1 MNSRVLGG
9 AVRTVR
15 YGYDAVG
22 NRTTLEQANGVSST
36 TTYDQRNRLKQLLTR
51 TAAGLLLFGAT
62 YEVDASGARTAI
74 AEFDASGPTRSV
86 SYAYDGTKRLVAET
100 IARPGQADRTT
111 RYVYDAVGNRLART
125 VSDGPGTTYA
135 VDANDRLISET
146 TGGITTLYT
155 YDANGNT
162 TGKAKP
168 GEWTRYGYDE
178 ENRLVDTTTSAGA
191 SLATGYNAD
200 GIRNRETANG
210 QTTTWL
216 IDPNRDYAQTLEAYT
231 GNQLRT
237 AWVYGNEL
245 LSQAS
250 VQGGGLH
257 ERSLHTDGM
266 GSVRQATD
274 YAGQLTDAFE
284 YDAFGNELTRT
295 GNTDIDHR
303 YRGEQL
309 DPNTGF
315 YNLRARWYD
324 ASSGRFATQDTWAG
338 NGNDPISLHKYLYAN
353 AEPVRHL
360 DPSGHAT
367 LAEVSRAPIIQMNLS
382 NLSTIT
388 FNTARVAAND
398 ALWTGV
404 GGNTGLLTA
413 LALAAAANEVDR
425 FLGVPVIVFGREF
438 PEHALHIG
446 EAQIG
451 LGSNFRPISP
461 ALNRF
466 PVWPRGW
473 YNSTSECG
481 KNARARSGG
490 VAACD
495 EFPFASTRQGGP
507 VNYAMWGV
515 SLQLLSLAES
525 SRSGNFIDSFY
536 RGAFISPDGF
546 SKQSRFLAM
555 GIPGARSFYTDSVGA
570 VHYFEGAG
578 P

>member
-216 IDPNRDYAQTLEAYT
+216 IDPNRDYAQTLEASRNGT
-231 GNQLRT
+231 LAT
-237 AWVYGNEL
+237 VWIYGNEL
-245 LSQAS
+245 LAQSNA
-250 VQGGGLH
+250 GLH
-257 ERSLHTDGM
+257 ETHLHTDGL

-274 YAGQLTDAFE
+274 ALGAVTDGFE
-284 YDAFGNELTRT
+284 YDAFGNELART
-295 GNTDIDHR
+295 GTTAIDHR

-324 ASSGRFATQDTWAG
+324 PSVGRLDRLDPWIGDETRPTSLNKYTYAE
-338 NGNDPISLHKYLYAN
+338 NDPVQNS
-353 AEPVRHL
+353 
-360 DPSGHAT
+360 DPSGLAT
-367 LAEVSRAPIIQMNLS
+367 LIDQMQSLGLDAMRALRTFGSASRQYRSA
-382 NLSTIT
+382 
-388 FNTARVAAND
+388 TARLCAVCAQLAKPYNELTGKLPKPFEAHHIFQNAEMARAIVQYSRFTSLAVPMLGGSRIPGSPHD
-398 ALWTGV
+398 LATVFQRSNRTTGKATFYRMRTIAYGAL
-404 GGNTGLLTA
+404 
-413 LALAAAANEVDR
+413 LAAGCRKSDAAEIT
-425 FLGVPVIVFGREF
+425 L
-438 PEHALHIG
+438 A
-446 EAQIG
+446 AQ
-451 LGSNFRPISP
+451 
-461 ALNRF
+461 
-466 PVWPRGW
+466 
-473 YNSTSECG
+473 
-481 KNARARSGG
+481 
-490 VAACD
+490 
-495 EFPFASTRQGGP
+495 
-507 VNYAMWGV
+507 
-515 SLQLLSLAES
+515 
-525 SRSGNFIDSFY
+525 
-536 RGAFISPDGF
+536 
-546 SKQSRFLAM
+546 
-555 GIPGARSFYTDSVGA
+555 RSFELSDVGLA
-570 VHYFEGAG
+570 F
-578 P
+578 